1 MYLNHSSQNLADIMT
16 TNNSWYVYFLR
27 CNDNSLYAGI
37 TTDITRRLHQHNH
50 TKLGAKYTRA
60 KRPVTLAFIE
70 SVVDKSSASK
80 REYQLRK
87 LSKTQKEQL
96 VSTYLSHEKML

>member
-1 MYLNHSSQNLADIMT
+1 MD
-16 TNNSWYVYFLR
+16 
-27 CNDNSLYAGI
+27 
-37 TTDITRRLHQHNH
+37 RRLHQHNH

-70 SVVDKSSASK
+70 TALDKSTASK

-87 LSKTQKEQL
+87 LTKTQKEQL
-96 VSTYLSHEKML
+96 VSAYLAQEFLS

>member
-1 MYLNHSSQNLADIMT
+1 MT
-16 TNNSWYVYFLR
+16 TDTLWYVYLLR

-37 TTDITRRLHQHNH
+37 TTNIERRLHQHNH

-70 SVVDKSSASK
+70 TAVDKSAAGK

-87 LSKTQKEQL
+87 LTKIQKEQL
-96 VSTYLSHEKML
+96 VSAYLLS

>member
-1 MYLNHSSQNLADIMT
+1 MTEHKAWFVYL
-16 TNNSWYVYFLR
+16 LR

-37 TTDITRRLHQHNH
+37 TTDINRRVHQHNH

-60 KRPVTLAFIE
+60 KRPVSLAFIE
-70 SVVDKSSASK
+70 TAINKSEASK

-87 LSKTQKEQL
+87 LSKSQKEQL
-96 VSTYLSHEKML
+96 VSTYLAQ

>member
-1 MYLNHSSQNLADIMT
+1 MT
-16 TNNSWYVYFLR
+16 TKNIWYVYFLR

-37 TTDITRRLHQHNH
+37 TTDIDRRLHEHNH

-70 SVVDKSSASK
+70 SALNKSIASK

-87 LSKTQKEQL
+87 LKKIQKEQL
-96 VSTYLSHEKML
+96 VSIYLAQQS

>member
-1 MYLNHSSQNLADIMT
+1 MT
-16 TNNSWYVYFLR
+16 THNTWFVYLLR

-37 TTDITRRLHQHNH
+37 TTDIERRLHQHNH

-70 SVVDKSSASK
+70 SAADKSSASK

-87 LSKTQKEQL
+87 LTKTSKEQL
-96 VSTYLSHEKML
+96 VSTYYSTKKTP

>member
-1 MYLNHSSQNLADIMT
+1 MT
-16 TNNSWYVYFLR
+16 TKNIWYVYFLR

-37 TTDITRRLHQHNH
+37 TTDIDRRLHEHNH

-70 SVVDKSSASK
+70 SALNKSIASK

-87 LSKTQKEQL
+87 LKKIQKEQL
-96 VSTYLSHEKML
+96 VSVYLAQQSHINTPT